1 MTLRA
6 RADLLSMALS
16 NRQRRSLSLGIQAG
30 IFGLAV
36 LLLVI
41 FIDWAN
47 IAQSFF
53 DLEPVAPMFPDII
66 TVGLVN
72 TLMYTGVG
80 FFFGLLGGILL
91 ALMRL
96 SSFPVYR
103 WIATGYIELF
113 RGIPAILVFLALG
126 FGVSLAFGWNLTTL
140 QVAGAALA
148 IVGSAYIAETLR
160 AGLQAVPKGQVEAA
174 RALGMPAW
182 RAMVT
187 IQIPQAFRIVLP
199 PLTNEAIL
207 LTKDSSLIFVVG
219 MAASSA
225 ELTKMGRDGINLYQ
239 AGLTPL
245 VIAGFCYL
253 LITVPLSLLAR
264 RMENGGSGSATS
276 RKKKSATSSSA
287 AGGVA

>member
-1 MTLRA
+1 
-6 RADLLSMALS
+6 MALS
-16 NRQRRSLSLGIQAG
+16 NRERRRLSLGIQAG
-30 IFGLAV
+30 IFVAV
-36 LLLVI
+36 VVVLIIL
-41 FIDWAN
+41 IDWA
-47 IAQSFF
+47 ALRQSF
-53 DLEPVAPMFPDII
+53 LNIEPVLPMFPGII
-66 TVGLVN
+66 TTGLVN
-72 TLMYTGVG
+72 TLQYTAVG
-80 FFFGLLGGILL
+80 FILGLLGGTLL

-126 FGVSLAFGWNLTTL
+126 FGVSLAFGWNLSTL

-182 RAMVT
+182 RAMVS

-219 MAASSA
+219 MAGSAA
-225 ELTKMGRDGINLYQ
+225 ELTKMGRDGINMYQ

-245 VIAGFCYL
+245 VIAGMCYL
-253 LITVPLSLLAR
+253 LITIPLSLLAR
-264 RMENGGSGSATS
+264 RMEHRPGSRAS
-276 RKKKSATSSSA
+276 RKTSKKSATASPA
-287 AGGVA
+287 TGGVA